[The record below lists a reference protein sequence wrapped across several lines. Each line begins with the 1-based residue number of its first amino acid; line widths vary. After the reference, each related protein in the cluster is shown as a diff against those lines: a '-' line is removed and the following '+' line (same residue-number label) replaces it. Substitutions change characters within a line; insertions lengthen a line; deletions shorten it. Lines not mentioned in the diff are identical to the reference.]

1 MYVYKAAQLKLIAQ
15 ATMMLE
21 TFVIT
26 LYFVAILRIIKSVI
40 VILSTSLDAIC
51 CQLSLIQSFRTK
63 CGIFVFIKIFLQIDR
78 DV

>member
-40 VILSTSLDAIC
+40 VILSTSLC
-51 CQLSLIQSFRTK
+51 NLLST
-63 CGIFVFIKIFLQIDR
+63 FVDPVISYKMWYLCFHKDFPSN
-78 DV
+78 